1 MTSTERTDDEGLPSI
16 DPKRNARDLP
26 DLVRELAARAG
37 WRRAASLIEKNWDAF
52 ANEAPQQL
60 LAALKALP
68 GEAFV
73 ERSGLLVAAGYLQ
86 QVTANGEPAP
96 FLHDGRLT
104 SQAEGAA
111 DSDLNTLILLTGQT
125 ADARTAGRLD
135 EARRIA
141 EQARDALA
149 ALSSTERAPLL
160 GSLPHLRFQWGRSL
174 EAADA
179 RGAIGEYKSAYELA
193 RLSGQAVIARRAAG
207 HLAWH
212 HAEKGR
218 LRQAELWL
226 ARAQAE
232 PATNSRYD
240 VIVFLTSALVKYD
253 RGDRTAAQDLARALG
268 LPLGELW
275 AAALWVAAML
285 EDTKPGASFVH
296 GQLEVQLDLHPE
308 ARSLQGAD
316 GRYITA
322 ARARLARVRPHLRVD
337 HALPGSPSA
346 LDHLLAGVRAYRGK
360 HHTEALE
367 HCETV
372 TRMSTA
378 PRAEAPAL
386 LIAAAAHL
394 ALGHP
399 ESAAAAFRHANAIIG
414 QERLLSAYSFLPSST
429 VAVLSR
435 LAGETT
441 HAGDQATDDASL
453 PKLSK
458 REQEVLAL
466 LPTGM
471 PLPRIAAELF
481 VSPNTLKTTLRSLY
495 RKLGAAS
502 RHEAVDLAQR
512 SRGE

>member
-16 DPKRNARDLP
+16 DPTRNPRDLA
-26 DLVRELAARAG
+26 DLVRQLAARNG

-52 ANEAPQQL
+52 ANDAPLQL

-86 QVTANGEPAP
+86 QVTTNGEPAQ
-96 FLHDGRLT
+96 FVHDGRLAPRT
-104 SQAEGAA
+104 AGTA
-111 DSDLNTLILLTGQT
+111 DGELNTLILLTGQT
-125 ADARTAGRLD
+125 ADARTTGRLD

-149 ALSSTERAPLL
+149 ALSSAERAPMLN
-160 GSLPHLRFQWGRSL
+160 SLPHLRFQWGRSL

-179 RGAIGEYKSAYELA
+179 RGAMGEYKSAYELA
-193 RLSGQAVIARRAAG
+193 RLTGQPVIARRAAG
-207 HLAWH
+207 QLAWH

-232 PATNSRYD
+232 AATNSRYD
-240 VIVFLTSALVKYD
+240 AIVFLTSALVKHD
-253 RGDRTAAQDLARALG
+253 RGDRTAARDLARALG

-296 GQLEVQLDLHPE
+296 GQLEVQLESHPE
-308 ARSLQGAD
+308 SRSLAGAD
-316 GRYITA
+316 GRYIKA
-322 ARARLARVRPHLRVD
+322 AQARLARIRPHLRVER
-337 HALPGSPSA
+337 ALPESPSA
-346 LDHLLAGVRAYRGK
+346 LDHLLSGVRDYRSRRYR
-360 HHTEALE
+360 EALE
-367 HCETV
+367 HCEAV
-372 TRMSTA
+372 TTMSTA

-394 ALGHP
+394 ALGHSG
-399 ESAAAAFRHANAIIG
+399 SAASAFRHANAVIG
-414 QERLLSAYSFLPSST
+414 QERLLSAYSFLPPST
-429 VAVLSR
+429 VATLSR
-435 LAGETT
+435 LAGEPT
-441 HAGDQATDDASL
+441 HIGEHRPGEAAL
-453 PKLSK
+453 PKLSP

-481 VSPNTLKTTLRSLY
+481 ISPNTLKTTVRSLY
-495 RKLGAAS
+495 RKLGVAT
-502 RHEAVDLAQR
+502 RHEAVDLVQR
-512 SRGE
+512 IREG